1 MVTWLR
7 TVEQELGYFA
17 LAVVQAG
24 AYISRSECG
33 LRRYLEMYQERRGE
47 LLEEYRNQVQKVDD
61 YEWTVY
67 TTWTMS
73 FERLSPLA
81 TTFLKICAFLH
92 HDGISEAMF
101 QNAASNLTSYVPHLS
116 TTNHESDSLSAA
128 KEFLDSFRT
137 TGSLWDTQKFLKVV
151 KEIRSYSLIDFDPEN
166 RLYSVH
172 PLVHAWTFTII
183 SNAELVRTCTQYILS
198 LSCSQ
203 GFNLEDYT
211 FRRTLLPHVDAALQ
225 GGTNAVPDV
234 AARLQFVYVDGGRWK
249 EAEKLQV
256 LVVETMKRV
265 LGEENP
271 DTLTSM
277 ANLASTYRKQGRWK
291 EAEVLEVLVMD
302 TRKRVLGEEH
312 PDTLTSMAN
321 LASTYR
327 KQGRWKEAEVLE
339 VLVMDTRK
347 RVLGE
352 EHPDTLTSMANLAS
366 TYRKQGRWKEAEVL
380 EVLVVDTR
388 KRVIGEEHPDTLM
401 SMANLASTYQNQ
413 GRWKEAEALEVLVMD
428 TMKRVLGE
436 EHPDTLTS
444 MANLASTYWRQGRW
458 KEAEALE
465 VLVMDT
471 MKRALGEGH
480 PDTLTSM
487 ANLASTYW
495 KQGRW
500 KE

>member
-33 LRRYLEMYQERRGE
+33 LHRYLEMYQERRGE
-47 LLEEYRNQVQKVDD
+47 LLEEYRNQVQKIDD

-81 TTFLKICAFLH
+81 ATFLKVCAFLH

-101 QNAASNLTSYVPHLS
+101 QNAASNLTSCVPHLS
-116 TTNHESDSLSAA
+116 TTNHESESLSAA

-151 KEIRSYSLIDFDPEN
+151 MEIRSYSLIDFDPEN
-166 RLYSVH
+166 RLYSIH

-183 SNAELVRTCTQYILS
+183 SNGELVRTCTQYILS
-198 LSCSQ
+198 MSCSL
-203 GFNLEDYT
+203 GEDSEDYT
-211 FRRTLLPHVDAALQ
+211 FRRTLLPHVDTALQ

-234 AARLQFVYVDGGRWK
+234 AAALGLVYVDGGRWK

-265 LGEENP
+265 LGEEHP

-277 ANLASTYRKQGRWK
+277 DNLASTYRSQGRWK
-291 EAEVLEVLVMD
+291 EAEMLGVLVVETMKQVLGEEHPDTLTSMDNLASTYRRQGRWKEAEMLDVLVTETMKRVLGEEHPDTLMSMNNLASTYWSQGRWKEAEMLDVLVMETRRRVLGEEHPHTLASINNLACTYRSQGRWKEAEMLEVSVME

-312 PDTLTSMAN
+312 PDTLTSMYN
-321 LASTYR
+321 LAFTYR
-327 KQGRWKEAEVLE
+327 SQGRWKEAEMLGGF
-339 VLVMDTRK
+339 VMGRRKRGLGGGEPATPTTRK
-347 RVLGE
+347 
-352 EHPDTLTSMANLAS
+352 
-366 TYRKQGRWKEAEVL
+366 K
-380 EVLVVDTR
+380 
-388 KRVIGEEHPDTLM
+388 
-401 SMANLASTYQNQ
+401 
-413 GRWKEAEALEVLVMD
+413 
-428 TMKRVLGE
+428 
-436 EHPDTLTS
+436 
-444 MANLASTYWRQGRW
+444 
-458 KEAEALE
+458 
-465 VLVMDT
+465 
-471 MKRALGEGH
+471 
-480 PDTLTSM
+480 
-487 ANLASTYW
+487 
-495 KQGRW
+495 
-500 KE
+500 